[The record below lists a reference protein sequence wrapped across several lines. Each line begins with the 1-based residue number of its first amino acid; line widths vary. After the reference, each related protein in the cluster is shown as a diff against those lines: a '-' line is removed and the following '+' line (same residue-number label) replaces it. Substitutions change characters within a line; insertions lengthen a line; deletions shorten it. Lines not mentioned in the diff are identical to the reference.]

1 MALQLI
7 LIGLVVIGIIAGL
20 ALLLDAWLTR

>member
-20 ALLLDAWLTR
+20 ALLVDSWLTR